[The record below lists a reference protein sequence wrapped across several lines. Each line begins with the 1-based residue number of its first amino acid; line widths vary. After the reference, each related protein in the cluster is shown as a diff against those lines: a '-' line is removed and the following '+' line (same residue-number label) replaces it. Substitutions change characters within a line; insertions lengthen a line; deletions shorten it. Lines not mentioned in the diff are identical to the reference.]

1 MAQILNFPGDQ
12 PGMGNEE
19 KAQDMVYNA
28 LDSDSTVQRKRLAR
42 KAIELDPFCA
52 DAYCVLAEEYE
63 SIEKREEYFT
73 KGIAVFKEKYGE
85 KYFKENT
92 GYFWG
97 LIETRPYMR
106 LCAGYGEL
114 LWETGGKEAAIA
126 QYEEL
131 LRLNP
136 NDNQGL
142 RYSLLN
148 WLLATGKLDK
158 AGKLLKNHDEGSA
171 FMLFSRLLFIIKTE
185 PSNTKKIADAYRKA
199 NRENPFVVE
208 YLLDKKGLPSSMPD
222 YYGFGDESEAMA
234 YCFGAKEIWQ
244 EDEAAMAILG
254 ELV

>member
-1 MAQILNFPGDQ
+1 MILDFPGDR
-12 PGMGNEE
+12 PGTSNEE
-19 KAQDMVYNA
+19 KAQDMVYDA
-28 LDSDSTVQRKRLAR
+28 WDSNSPVQRKRLAR

-63 SIEKREEYFT
+63 SVEKRRECFT
-73 KGIAVFKEKYGE
+73 KGIAVFKEKYGK

-114 LWETGGKEAAIA
+114 LWETGEKEAAIA

-131 LRLNP
+131 LQLNP

-142 RYSLLN
+142 RYNLLN
-148 WLLATGKLDK
+148 WLLATGNLDK
-158 AGKLLKNHDEGSA
+158 AGELLKNHDEGSA
-171 FMLFSRLLFIIKTE
+171 FILFNRLLFIIKME

-199 NRENPFVVE
+199 NRENPFVTQ
-208 YLLDKKGLPSSMPD
+208 YLLGNKTLPDSEPE
-222 YYGFGDESEAMA
+222 YCGIGDENEALT
-234 YCFGAKEIWQ
+234 YCFGAKRIWQ